1 MMTSNLLVRK
11 SPGAFLRQTMTV
23 AALTL
28 ALVFGLFQTSAKA
41 ANGAFDHGYPAFTEL
56 LGKYVAW
63 NAKGT
68 ATAVDYAGFKKDRA
82 ALGKVLARMSA
93 VTQTQFDSFSRDEQ
107 LVFLINA
114 YNAFTVELI
123 LTEYPDLD
131 SIKDLGSL
139 FSSPW
144 SKDFFELL
152 GEKRTLDWVE
162 HTQIRESGKY
172 KEPRIHFVVNCAS
185 IGCPALR
192 PEALTPETLEASL
205 EDSTKRFFNDKTR
218 NYYDASDDELKVT
231 KLLDWYEGD
240 FTQGDMGINSR
251 EQFLA
256 RYAAELSDDP
266 AVQARIKDGKIDI
279 DFTDY
284 DWALNKR

>member
-1 MMTSNLLVRK
+1 M
-11 SPGAFLRQTMTV
+11 
-23 AALTL
+23 
-28 ALVFGLFQTSAKA
+28 
-41 ANGAFDHGYPAFTEL
+41 
-56 LGKYVAW
+56 GKYVAW

-93 VTQTQFDSFSRDEQ
+93 VTQSQFDGFSRDEQ

-144 SKDFFELL
+144 SKDFFTLL

-205 EDSTKRFFNDKTR
+205 EDSTKRFFSDKTR

-256 RYAAELSDDP
+256 RYATELSDDP